1 MADSKQKILPLDK
14 LARRLAD
21 LKVEGEKIILC
32 HGVFDLLHPG
42 HIHHLKEA
50 SRQGTILVVTITPD
64 RFVNKG
70 PSRPAFTEIL
80 RAETLAALEFID
92 FIAISQWPSAVETIG
107 LLKPDIYAKGIEYA
121 DHNKDLTG
129 EISREEKAIK
139 NTGGSIFY
147 TQGIT
152 YSSSKLINEHVNVFD
167 DYTENWLR
175 DFRSVLTR
183 IVFCLF
189 WVA

>member
-21 LKVEGEKIILC
+21 LKVEGEKITLC

-92 FIAISQWPSAVETIG
+92 FIAMKSD
-107 LLKPDIYAKGIEYA
+107 K
-121 DHNKDLTG
+121 
-129 EISREEKAIK
+129 
-139 NTGGSIFY
+139 
-147 TQGIT
+147 
-152 YSSSKLINEHVNVFD
+152 
-167 DYTENWLR
+167 
-175 DFRSVLTR
+175 
-183 IVFCLF
+183 
-189 WVA
+189 